1 MKLTNKF
8 IDIDFF
14 PTRNLMYTGFCIKHT
29 KRIIILI
36 NFDKHKKTFDGYS
49 VFKSEE
55 INKYRLWNKKDEKNI
70 KNKNLQQFVNLKK
83 LAKMKTFYSV
93 LNSLEIDEFIAVF
106 TKENLKEYDVGK
118 ILKVGKEFIHLKYID
133 KKGNWIR
140 KSKLKISKI
149 NFFSFLT
156 KYEKTLKNNAA

>member
-1 MKLTNKF
+1 MKLTTKF

-14 PTRNLMYTGFCIKHT
+14 PTRNLMYSGFCIKHT
-29 KRIIILI
+29 KQIIILI

-70 KNKNLQQFVNLKK
+70 KKNNIKKFLNLKN
-83 LAKMKTFYSV
+83 LAKMKTFDSV
-93 LNSLEIDEFIAVF
+93 LNSLDMDEFIAVF
-106 TKENLKEYDVGK
+106 TKGNLKECDVVK

-140 KSKLKISKI
+140 KSKLKISEI

-156 KYEKTLKNNAA
+156 KYENKLKNNTA

>member
-70 KNKNLQQFVNLKK
+70 KNNNLKKFVNLKK

-93 LNSLEIDEFIAVF
+93 LNSLEKDEFIAFF
-106 TKENLKEYDVGK
+106 TKENLKEYGVGK

-133 KKGNWIR
+133 KKR
-140 KSKLKISKI
+140 
-149 NFFSFLT
+149 
-156 KYEKTLKNNAA
+156 